1 MKRRSGYGF
10 ARSVWIGPG
19 LYQRLHNRR
28 IASLRRRVKR
38 GFADTVAGI
47 RVRSGLYQ
55 RIDDQ
60 EVSPER
66 RRIEQLPRRIRR
78 PRLAF
83 ASRQPGDNDRQG
95 ECRYAGPVY
104 FCDNSFNASIT

>member
-1 MKRRSGYGF
+1 MS
-10 ARSVWIGPG
+10 
-19 LYQRLHNRR
+19 LR
-28 IASLRRRVKR
+28 IAFGLAPVSISAFTTAGLFPSAAAVKR

-47 RVRSGLYQ
+47 RVRFGLYQ
-55 RIDDQ
+55 RIDGQ
-60 EVSPER
+60 EISPER
-66 RRIEQLPRRIRR
+66 RRIEQVPRRIRR

-104 FCDNSFNASIT
+104 SCDNSFNASIT